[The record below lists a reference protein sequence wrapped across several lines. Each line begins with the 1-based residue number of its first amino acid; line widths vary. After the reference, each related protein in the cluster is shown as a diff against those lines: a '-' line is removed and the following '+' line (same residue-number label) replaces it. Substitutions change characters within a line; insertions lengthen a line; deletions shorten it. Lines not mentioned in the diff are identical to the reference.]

1 VQNLEARGYSAV
13 SLTLILFFGF
23 VAILLLGLGWALW
36 EPRERRKLEA
46 DLRSLEEHGQRHA
59 TYLPQIRQA
68 LAPADY
74 DFLSKRVPREL
85 QRRVRRERLG
95 VALAYL
101 AALRGDFQSLLR
113 MARVIAVLSPKV
125 AAVHEFERLRLTAK
139 FAWRY
144 QMIRWKLLTGL
155 APMAQLAGLSDLVS
169 GLSVRMEAAMNELGE
184 RAAAVAELASSI
196 NRRGLDVV

>member
-1 VQNLEARGYSAV
+1 M

-23 VAILLLGLGWALW
+23 VAILLLALGWAVW

-46 DLRSLEEHGQRHA
+46 DPRSLEEHGQRHA

-95 VALAYL
+95 VARAYL
-101 AALRGDFQSLLR
+101 AALRGDFRSLLR
-113 MARVIAVLSPKV
+113 MASVIAVLSPKV
-125 AAVHEFERLRLTAK
+125 AAVHEFERLRLTAE

-155 APMAQLAGLSDLVS
+155 APMTQLAGLSDLVS
-169 GLSVRMEAAMNELGE
+169 GLSVRMETAMNELGE
-184 RAAAVAELASSI
+184 RAAAAADLASSI
-196 NRRGLDVV
+196 NRRGLDVG